1 MKLRLQQQGGDY
13 SNGSQTVGP
22 ITKDEEEVVE
32 TLYALADMF
41 PSNNENGSNGE
52 LTKAKSWP
60 LPEGENS
67 KPPFE
72 GLIRTHVMILVLLNC
87 LLC

>member
-1 MKLRLQQQGGDY
+1 MQQQGGDY
-13 SNGSQTVGP
+13 SNGSQSVGP

-41 PSNNENGSNGE
+41 PSNNKNGSDGK
-52 LTKAKSWP
+52 LTEAKSWP
-60 LPEGENS
+60 LPEGEYS

-72 GLIRTHVMILVLLNC
+72 GLILTNVMILLLLNC